1 MICLKI
7 CPFEHEYGGPSLPI
21 KEIII
26 IIIIIKRNKIKN
38 ENKKIYSEEKPTQL
52 SWLMSA
58 KPDT

>member
-1 MICLKI
+1 M
-7 CPFEHEYGGPSLPI
+7 PI
-21 KEIII
+21 WTWVWWPIASNQ
-26 IIIIIKRNKIKN
+26 RNNNNNNNNKKKLKN

>member
-26 IIIIIKRNKIKN
+26 IIIIIKRSKIKN

-52 SWLMSA
+52 SWLMSG

>member
-26 IIIIIKRNKIKN
+26 IMKRNKIKN

>member
-21 KEIII
+21 KE
-26 IIIIIKRNKIKN
+26 IIIKRNKIKN

-52 SWLMSA
+52 SWLMSG

>member
-21 KEIII
+21 KE